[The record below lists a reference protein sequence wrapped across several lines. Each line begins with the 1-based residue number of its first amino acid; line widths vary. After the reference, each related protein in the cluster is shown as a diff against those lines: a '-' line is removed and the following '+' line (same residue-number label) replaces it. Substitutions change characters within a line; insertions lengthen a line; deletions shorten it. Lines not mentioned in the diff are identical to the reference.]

1 MNKVIP
7 IDDRYL
13 DCVRKVVDLVG
24 STAGPYGSNVQL
36 FDGTAPVT
44 FRDGMK
50 VLEHY
55 QPIQDDVLNNVV
67 TRIRQRAMGVRRAAG
82 DATTTFTILLGAL
95 YELGLGLEGGSLRG
109 KGNRIR
115 MFAKGVLAELDKMA
129 IKVGEGAEGADLLA
143 KVATL
148 AGNNDPVIG
157 ELVSKLVFEI
167 GRDGTIDL
175 EFDDSISGLQA
186 KRLDGFSLKGGPWHE
201 SFIGGKFGKSSVE
214 NPYVLILDE
223 AKEWKDVMPMMKAWV
238 DQHAQDQ
245 RPLVIV
251 ALNLEG
257 SALGTLVKRVLANSG
272 QVMPVYCVRA
282 ASVEEMEDL
291 QSVVGGRNLLKRSGA
306 MLADFK
312 GVGDFGEAAK
322 VIIDLKGSVFVGKE
336 GVGDLAGRKG
346 VLEVMMENS
355 AGEEDREKIKAR
367 IANMEQRVGVIK
379 IPIVTTGSTNWLK
392 EVVEDAYM
400 ASFAALKEGVLPGAG
415 LSIARAG
422 WEVGDEK
429 FKDASMAVFSQLL
442 RNGGVAEKRIA
453 EQAEYGTL
461 DTYDVLLLDD
471 ECLTDLL
478 SDGGGKW
485 GDAIELGVLDSLSA
499 VKAAVYNAAEEAAE
513 WIETHYSV
521 LPNF

>member
-1 MNKVIP
+1 MNKVIK
-7 IDDRYL
+7 IDQAYL

-24 STAGPYGSNVQL
+24 STAGPYGANVHL

-55 QPIQDDVLNNVV
+55 QPVQDDMMNNVV

-95 YELGLGLEGGSLRG
+95 YEIGLGLEEGSLRG
-109 KGNRIR
+109 KGNQVRN
-115 MFAKGVLAELDKMA
+115 FAKGVLAELDKMA
-129 IKVGEGAEGADLLA
+129 IPVGNDAAGFDLLA

-157 ELVSKLVFEI
+157 ELVAKLVFEI

-186 KRLDGFSLKGGPWHE
+186 KRLDGFLLKGGPWHE
-201 SFIGGKFGKSSVE
+201 SFIGGKFGKSSIE

-223 AKEWKDVMPMMKAWV
+223 AKEWKDVVPMIQAWV
-238 DQHAQDQ
+238 AEYEKDQ
-245 RPLVIV
+245 RPLVVV

-257 SALGTLVKRVLANSG
+257 SALGTLVKRVRAG
-272 QVMPVYCVRA
+272 GGPVMPVYCVKA
-282 ASVEEMEDL
+282 ASNEVLGDL
-291 QSVVGGRNLLKRSGA
+291 RSVVGGKSLVKQDGS

-312 GVGDFGEAAK
+312 GVQDFGEAAK
-322 VIIDLKGSVFVGKE
+322 VIVDLKGAVFVGKE
-336 GVGDLAGRKG
+336 GVGDLEGRKG
-346 VLEVMMENS
+346 ALEVLMAAAE
-355 AGEEDREKIKAR
+355 GDEQREKIKAR

-422 WEVGDEK
+422 WEVGKEK
-429 FKDASMAVFSQLL
+429 FKAASVAVFSQLL
-442 RNGGVAEKRIA
+442 RNGGIPETDIA
-453 EQAEYGTL
+453 EAVAWGIA
-461 DTYDVLLLDD
+461 DTYEVLLLDD
-471 ECLTDLL
+471 ECLQQLL
-478 SDGGGKW
+478 SDGAGKW
-485 GDAIELGVLDSLSA
+485 GDAVELGVLDSLSA

-513 WIETHYSV
+513 WIETKFVV